1 MNLPSSNKAL
11 VILSGGQDSTT
22 CLFWAK
28 QRFQEVHAVTFN
40 YGQAHHRELQA
51 AQQVACLADVASHT
65 FTTVGPI
72 LKSTS
77 PLVDPQ
83 QPLELYQDFQ
93 SMDKII
99 GDRIEKTFV
108 PMRNALFLV
117 LAANLAVHLGC
128 GVLVTGVCQ
137 ADNANYP
144 DCRADFINAAEG
156 MINQALGLPLIKG
169 ISIATPLM
177 NLSKAQSIK
186 MAFEIPGAYEALAFT
201 HTAYDGQYPP
211 KGKDHASVLRAHGFF
226 EAGAPDPLV
235 IRAVMEGQMSLPD
248 TTPYLNEHQIN
259 KLGSDIRELKRRLH
273 LDVSNDLRE
282 FFPPVND
289 DQEPEVPEFG
299 CSTLP
304 ELQDDPEVGF
314 FAAPAGDE
322 EKDCRDQGA

>member
-1 MNLPSSNKAL
+1 MNLPSRNKAL

-28 QRFQEVHAVTFN
+28 QNYQEVHAVTFN

-51 AQQVACLADVASHT
+51 AQQVACLADAASHT
-65 FTTVGPI
+65 FTTVGPV

-99 GDRIEKTFV
+99 GDRVEKTFV

-144 DCRADFINAAEG
+144 DCRRDFIDSAED
-156 MINQALGLPLIKG
+156 MIAKALGLFEHQI
-169 ISIATPLM
+169 IIQTPLM
-177 NLSKAQSIK
+177 NLSKAESIK
-186 MAFEIPGAYEALAFT
+186 EAFKIPGAYEALAFT

-211 KGKDHASVLRAHGFF
+211 KGRDHASVLRAHGFE
-226 EAGAPDPLV
+226 EADAPDPLV
-235 IRAVMEGQMSLPD
+235 IRAVMEGLMQLPA
-248 TTPYLNEHQIN
+248 TPNYADPECNGIVARRV
-259 KLGSDIRELKRRLH
+259 RELKKSLS
-273 LDVSNDLRE
+273 LDVE
-282 FFPPVND
+282 TD
-289 DQEPEVPEFG
+289 DPNIG
-299 CSTLP
+299 CSTPP
-304 ELQDDPEVGF
+304 ELQDDPETGF
-314 FAAPAGDE
+314 FAAPAGDDE
-322 EKDCRDQGA
+322 EDCRNIGA

>member
-40 YGQAHHRELQA
+40 YGQTHHRELQA

-65 FTTVGPI
+65 FTAVGPI
-72 LKSTS
+72 LQSTS
-77 PLVDPQ
+77 PLVNRAA
-83 QPLELYQDFQ
+83 PLELYHDFQ

-99 GDRIEKTFV
+99 GDRVEKTFV

-117 LAANLAVHLGC
+117 LAANLAMHLGC

-144 DCRADFINAAEG
+144 DCRADFINAAEV
-156 MINQALGLPLIKG
+156 MINQALGLMAG
-169 ISIATPLM
+169 HVRIATPLM
-177 NLSKAQSIK
+177 NLSKAESIK

-211 KGKDHASVLRAHGFF
+211 KGKDHASVLRAHGFE
-226 EAGAPDPLV
+226 EADAPDPLV
-235 IRAVMEGQMSLPD
+235 IRAVMEGLMHLPVAANYAD
-248 TTPYLNEHQIN
+248 PECNGIVARRV
-259 KLGSDIRELKRRLH
+259 RELKKKLS
-273 LDVSNDLRE
+273 LPVETND
-282 FFPPVND
+282 PNI
-289 DQEPEVPEFG
+289 G
-299 CSTLP
+299 CSIP
-304 ELQDDPEVGF
+304 QELQDDPGVGV
-314 FAAPAGDE
+314 FAAPAGDDE
-322 EKDCRDQGA
+322 EDCRKIGA